1 MNIVFSS
8 GHGKKIRGASGYL
21 DEVDEARKVVEKVA
35 ELWKKSGVGVRTFHD
50 DTSTSQSQNLNTITN
65 YHNAQGNWRE
75 LDVSCHFNAYQTTS
89 KPMGTEVLYVTQQS
103 LASKVS
109 GAISGAGGFLNRGA
123 KKRTDLAFLNNTNKP
138 AILLEVCFVDS
149 SHDADLYRRNFDK
162 ICTAIAES
170 ISGVKVPGA
179 PVEPPVTEPPVEP
192 GPPEG
197 EENRVDIVCTTQGTV
212 VLTLNGQVVVGDKT
226 TPNAVDMMLEAEG
239 DVLVTVNGEDFHSP
253 FPVPPDPVDPV
264 EPSAP
269 RPTLR
274 KGDTGPDVVTV
285 QQCLAITA
293 DGIFGSGTE
302 TAVKQFQLA
311 QGLTADG
318 VVGPQTW
325 AALEEIYNLPPY
337 VPPAMF
343 PALDQAT
350 IDKIT
355 KLAADSAIAKYSWR
369 DRGKAPPGYIKG
381 MALAYSTA
389 YRKYLAGESEAKE
402 MAKANTG
409 NDDKDAISWYNSN
422 FVNLGMRNDVA
433 GTDTL
438 RHLFVLLMGLGM
450 RESSGKHCEG
460 RDQSASNTD
469 ANTCEAG
476 LFQQSW
482 NSNSCSPEIPKL
494 MDEYRPGLDSDP
506 PICALS
512 TFKEGVSCSSSSWQ
526 NYGSGTGK
534 DFQQLAKSCPQFCV
548 EVAAVGLR
556 NLRQHWGPINRKE
569 AELRSEAD
577 MLLIDVEAIIAPAV
591 A

>member
-8 GHGKKIRGASGYL
+8 GHGLKIRGAAGPSPWGL
-21 DEVDEARKVVEKVA
+21 DEVNEARKVVAKVA
-35 ELWKKSGVGVRTFHD
+35 ELWQKSGVGVRTFND
-50 DTSTSQSQNLNTITN
+50 DTSTSQNQNLNTIVA

-75 LDVSCHFNAYQTTS
+75 LDVSCHFNAYQSTS
-89 KPMGTEVLYVTQQS
+89 KPMGCEVLYVTQSS

-109 GAISGAGGFLNRGA
+109 GAIAGAGKWPNRGG
-123 KKRTDLAFLNNTNKP
+123 KKRTDLAFLNGTDKP

-149 SHDADLYRRNFDK
+149 SSDADLYRKNFDAVC
-162 ICTAIAES
+162 IAIAES
-170 ISGVKVPGA
+170 ISGVKVPD
-179 PVEPPVTEPPVEP
+179 VKPPDP
-192 GPPEG
+192 
-197 EENRVDIVCTTQGTV
+197 
-212 VLTLNGQVVVGDKT
+212 
-226 TPNAVDMMLEAEG
+226 
-239 DVLVTVNGEDFHSP
+239 
-253 FPVPPDPVDPV
+253 PVPPDPAPDEDNRIDITTVKTGNMTVILNGQAVDTGEGSTENKVTVTMQV
-264 EPSAP
+264 EGDVAVTINGEDYHNPFDPSPPDPAP
-269 RPTLR
+269 SQRPTIR

-285 QQCLAITA
+285 QECLAITA

-311 QGLTADG
+311 QGLDADG

-325 AALEEIYNLPPY
+325 AALEEIYDLPPY
-337 VPPAMF
+337 VPPVMF
-343 PALDQAT
+343 PTLDQDQ
-350 IDKIT
+350 IDAIT
-355 KLAADSAIAKYSWR
+355 KLAADSAIAKYSWK
-369 DRGKAPPGYIKG
+369 DRGKSPPGYIKG

-438 RHLFVLLMGLGM
+438 RHLFVLLIGLGM

-526 NYGSGTGK
+526 NYGSGTGR
-534 DFQQLAKSCPQFCV
+534 DFQQLAKSCPQFTV

>member
-1 MNIVFSS
+1 MKIVFSS
-8 GHGKKIRGASGYL
+8 GHGKYIRGASGYL

-35 ELWKKSGVGVRTFHD
+35 ELWRASGVGVDVFHD
-50 DTSTSQSQNLNTITN
+50 NTSTSQSQNLSTITN
-65 YHNAQGNWRE
+65 YHNSRTRDY
-75 LDVSCHFNAYQTTS
+75 DVSCHFNAYQTTS
-89 KPMGTEVLYVTQQS
+89 KPMGTEVLYITQSS
-103 LASKVS
+103 LAAKVS
-109 GAISGAGGFLNRGA
+109 GAISGAGTFLNRGA

-149 SHDADLYRRNFDK
+149 SADKDLYKAKFDA
-162 ICTAIAES
+162 ICIAIAES
-170 ISGVKVPGA
+170 ISGVKVPGT
-179 PVEPPVTEPPVEP
+179 PPEPIEPPEPV
-192 GPPEG
+192 PPDG
-197 EENRVDIVCTTQGTV
+197 EDNRVDITGTSQGDVAITF
-212 VLTLNGQVVVGDKT
+212 NGQVVVGDPAA
-226 TPNAVDMMLEAEG
+226 TPNKVNITMEAEG
-239 DVLVTVNGEDFHSP
+239 NVVVTVNGEDFHSP
-253 FPVPPDPVDPV
+253 FPVPPVDPV

-311 QGLTADG
+311 QALTADG
-318 VVGPQTW
+318 IVGPATW

-337 VPPAMF
+337 VPPEMF
-343 PALDQAT
+343 PPLTAAQVDA
-350 IDKIT
+350 IT
-355 KLAADSAIAKYSWR
+355 ALAARSSIASYNWK
-369 DRGKAPPGYIKG
+369 DRGRAPAGYTKG
-381 MALAYSTA
+381 IALAYGLTFL
-389 YRKYLAGESEAKE
+389 KYLAGDSSAKE
-402 MAKANTG
+402 MGKANTG
-409 NDDKDAISWYNSN
+409 NDSKDAISWYNSN
-422 FVNLGMRNDVA
+422 FTSLGMRNDVA

-460 RDQSASNTD
+460 RDQSASNTTSD
-469 ANTCEAG
+469 TCEAG

-482 NSNSCSPEIPKL
+482 NSNTCSPEIPKL
-494 MDEYRPGLDSDP
+494 FDEYSPGLTSDP
-506 PICALS
+506 PQCALS

-534 DFQQLAKSCPQFCV
+534 DFQQLAKSCPQFTC

-556 NLRQHWGPINRKE
+556 NLRQHWGPINNKA
-569 AELRSEAD
+569 AELRTEAD
-577 MLLIDVEAIIAPAV
+577 ILFIGVEEILAPSV